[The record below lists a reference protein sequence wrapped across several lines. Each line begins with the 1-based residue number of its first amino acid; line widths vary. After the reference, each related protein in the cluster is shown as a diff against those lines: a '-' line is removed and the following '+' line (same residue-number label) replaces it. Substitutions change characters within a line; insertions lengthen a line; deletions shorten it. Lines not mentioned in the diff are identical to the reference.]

1 MSRPLET
8 DCLKGVRRVGQIV
21 GPFSSHGSWAIC
33 IRSLWTA
40 HVHFCKIRRS
50 FSPVASA
57 GDCAQLTTLLLLA
70 HTACPQQ
77 DCPLFVRHS
86 KIVHAT
92 CDVVR
97 GLWSL
102 PEGSVRRDRRWNAN
116 GGSVG
121 QFLNKR
127 DRWVERRR
135 RSSAKSSIMIIIW
148 KSFVVFLKMCGLPLH
163 LRIVEMFRWVDPS
176 CSSPSC
182 LPQYDLHWSPG
193 HVNLSARRE
202 IKLSCQPS
210 PLALLDRNVY
220 LSFMCLRKFGFLS
233 RRSSCSDRLLSIFLP
248 HISAIRMLQ
257 LL

>member
-1 MSRPLET
+1 MRWRVVDLSSPRQAATTRLGRNKYRFRTGVDLGPLKMSHPLET

-33 IRSLWTA
+33 IRNLWTA

-50 FSPVASA
+50 LIPVASA
-57 GDCAQLTTLLLLA
+57 GNCTQLTTLLLLA

-92 CDVVR
+92 CDVAR

-102 PEGSVRRDRRWNAN
+102 SEGSVRRDRRWNAN

-127 DRWVERRR
+127 GRWVERRR
-135 RSSAKSSIMIIIW
+135 RS
-148 KSFVVFLKMCGLPLH
+148 
-163 LRIVEMFRWVDPS
+163 R
-176 CSSPSC
+176 
-182 LPQYDLHWSPG
+182 Q
-193 HVNLSARRE
+193 
-202 IKLSCQPS
+202 
-210 PLALLDRNVY
+210 
-220 LSFMCLRKFGFLS
+220 
-233 RRSSCSDRLLSIFLP
+233 
-248 HISAIRMLQ
+248 
-257 LL
+257 

>member
-1 MSRPLET
+1 MRWRFVDLSYPRQAATTRLGRNKYNSNLSEGRFRGASNRGRFGPLKMSHPLET

-21 GPFSSHGSWAIC
+21 GAFSSHGSWAIC
-33 IRSLWTA
+33 IRNLWTA

-50 FSPVASA
+50 LSPVASA
-57 GDCAQLTTLLLLA
+57 GDCTQLTTLLLPA
-70 HTACPQQ
+70 HAACPQQ

-102 PEGSVRRDRRWNAN
+102 SEGSVRRDRRWNAN

-121 QFLNKR
+121 QFSNKR

-148 KSFVVFLKMCGLPLH
+148 KSF
-163 LRIVEMFRWVDPS
+163 
-176 CSSPSC
+176 
-182 LPQYDLHWSPG
+182 
-193 HVNLSARRE
+193 
-202 IKLSCQPS
+202 
-210 PLALLDRNVY
+210 LL
-220 LSFMCLRKFGFLS
+220 FF
-233 RRSSCSDRLLSIFLP
+233 
-248 HISAIRMLQ
+248 
-257 LL
+257 

>member
-1 MSRPLET
+1 MSHPLET

-33 IRSLWTA
+33 IRNLWTA

-50 FSPVASA
+50 LIPVASA
-57 GDCAQLTTLLLLA
+57 GNCTQLTTLLLLA

-92 CDVVR
+92 CDVAR

-102 PEGSVRRDRRWNAN
+102 SEGSVRRDRRWNAN

-127 DRWVERRR
+127 GRWVERRR

-148 KSFVVFLKMCGLPLH
+148 KSF
-163 LRIVEMFRWVDPS
+163 
-176 CSSPSC
+176 
-182 LPQYDLHWSPG
+182 
-193 HVNLSARRE
+193 
-202 IKLSCQPS
+202 
-210 PLALLDRNVY
+210 LL
-220 LSFMCLRKFGFLS
+220 FF
-233 RRSSCSDRLLSIFLP
+233 
-248 HISAIRMLQ
+248 
-257 LL
+257 